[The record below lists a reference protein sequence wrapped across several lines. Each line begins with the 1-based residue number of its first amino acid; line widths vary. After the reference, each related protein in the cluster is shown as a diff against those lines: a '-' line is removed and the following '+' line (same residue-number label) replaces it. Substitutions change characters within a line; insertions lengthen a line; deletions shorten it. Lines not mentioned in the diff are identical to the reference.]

1 MKIIGENEIT
11 VDSSF
16 AQEIQKHCGEN
27 VNLCY
32 QCRKCASGCPNRQFM
47 DFTPTELMRYVQLG
61 MVDEAMKKNTVW
73 FCVSC
78 QTCTARCPQD
88 IDIAKVV
95 DAIKIIADERRVVA
109 DAGNVRVFNRLWM
122 FMLRFMGRMY
132 EVGLVGTLNMVT
144 GKPFNDMALGKK
156 MILKG
161 KLKFIP
167 SIKMPFTMMKMFA
180 RAKKIKQRNS
190 SVKR

>member
-1 MKIIGENEIT
+1 MKIIGENEIKIE
-11 VDSSF
+11 SSL
-16 AQEIQKHCGEN
+16 AKEVQDRCGEN

-32 QCRKCASGCPNRQFM
+32 QCRKCAAGCPNRQYM

-61 MVDEAMKKNTVW
+61 MVDEVMKKNTVW
-73 FCVSC
+73 FCLSC

-95 DAIKIIADERRVVA
+95 DTVKVITAERGVVA
-109 DAGNVRVFNRLWM
+109 DAGNVRVFNNLWM
-122 FMLRFMGRMY
+122 LMLRFMGRMY
-132 EVGLVGTLNMVT
+132 EVGLVGSLNMLR
-144 GKPFNDMALGKK
+144 GKPFDDMALGQK
-156 MILKG
+156 MIRKG

-190 SVKR
+190 SDC